1 MKITTII
8 AASMLFTLP
17 AMAEEH
23 HTVSW
28 YHAHPAETLAKLQAC
43 NDDPGYAKH
52 DPNCENA
59 HEARLAMSVDEGR
72 REIGLMQQKENQQ
85 QQQIMMANPQYL
97 LNRMQRCH
105 GLTDPA
111 DLRIAGCALVYATA
125 KQYLAANGRQP

>member
-1 MKITTII
+1 MKITAII
-8 AASMLFTLP
+8 TASVLFAVP
-17 AMAEEH
+17 AKGEEH

-28 YHAHPAETLAKLQAC
+28 YHAHPADTLGKLAAC
-43 NDDPGYAKH
+43 NNDPGYAKH

-59 HEARLAMSVDEGR
+59 HEARIAMSVDEGR
-72 REIGLMQQKENQQ
+72 HEIGLMQQKEDQR

-105 GLTDPA
+105 GLTDPV
-111 DLRIAGCALVYATA
+111 DQRINSCPLVYATA